1 MNIFL
6 FLLLLATGPKDPD
19 KVYICKSPT
28 SYAYHIKFCEGLQ
41 NATHKIDT
49 VSLKEAKAS
58 GHDKPC
64 GFCFKLMKQKS

>member
-1 MNIFL
+1 MNIIL
-6 FLLLLATGPKDPD
+6 FLLLLLGPKEPP
-19 KVYICKSPT
+19 KVYICQSPT

-49 VSLKEAKAS
+49 VTIQEAKAS

-64 GFCFKLMKQKS
+64 GFCFKSAK